1 MNTGLTAAEEPAVT
15 EEVDQFM
22 SGLKAARIVAGQ
34 MARWP
39 SDRNAS
45 DEILVKQMNGIIKEM
60 ISARA
65 KVIIYQ
71 FPDLILVL
79 QAGVALFRATQER
92 AISSQTAAMTAWLNL
107 LDDTAVLVIPTHL
120 FPQDIVTGR
129 AVAYWSEWMD
139 IASDAPPL
147 MVGAEEEE

>member
-1 MNTGLTAAEEPAVT
+1 MSEEQNDK
-15 EEVDQFM
+15 EQFI
-22 SGLKAARIVAGQ
+22 SGLKAARIVAEQ
-34 MARWP
+34 MTRWP
-39 SDRNAS
+39 SDRNET
-45 DEILVKQMNGIIKEM
+45 DEILVKQMNGIIREL

-65 KVIIYQ
+65 KVIVYQ

-107 LDDTAVLVIPTHL
+107 LDDTAVLVIHTYL

-139 IASDAPPL
+139 IASDAPL